1 MSFSVGVPIELTI
14 LMRGLSANERE
25 NFYAASGLPDS
36 AITQALRAQRRFFD
50 RLPGLQL
57 RCGGTGVFGQTIKFI
72 GHPTRRSGLT
82 SSAETGMIVL

>member
-14 LMRGLSANERE
+14 LIRGLSASERE

-57 RCGGTGVFGQTIKFI
+57 RCGGTGVFGQTIKFDRAPKK
-72 GHPTRRSGLT
+72 GEV
-82 SSAETGMIVL
+82 A